1 MRLGSLGTSH
11 RPVFMWKIGYA
22 MEIDEEGRTD
32 QANLRSKYRL
42 NRTIPRRWMTVEMWT
57 ITCCSSRRLVDHI
70 MRSVYRWS
78 GRKNAS
84 WILGA
89 VFLLL
94 ASQGWGEEAPSSA
107 AKAQPPVAA
116 YPLELLGLLAP
127 PEARGPLTV
136 TPSISVSEEYNDN
149 VFLDNRRRESDFI
162 TSFAP
167 AVTLFVNSPSYTLS
181 AGYSFGADLYAR
193 QNGLSNPLA
202 RQNFLADGMYRH
214 TPELTL
220 TAIESFAF
228 NRSTNLLA
236 PNTFSTGRQESWIN
250 TFTPGVAWQMTSRN
264 ALSVSATYTAL
275 RFEGQGAGINSDTYG
290 LLSSL
295 SHAFTPRLTGLLG
308 YGFTYVDVREQG
320 TSTTHTPAL
329 GLSYRLTQTLLGTVS
344 GGPAITEF
352 AGETILSP
360 AGTAT
365 LVQTLPFGS
374 AGLQY
379 VRGVSAA
386 GGFGG
391 ATDTQT
397 ASGTL
402 TISGW
407 QRGLIVALNPVYSV
421 AESISSRQARQVDAR
436 SFTLTLSASYQIARY
451 ATVFGGYTFFQ
462 QRTSGSSATQLDV
475 DQNRVRFGLQFGY
488 PINFD

>member
-1 MRLGSLGTSH
+1 
-11 RPVFMWKIGYA
+11 
-22 MEIDEEGRTD
+22 
-32 QANLRSKYRL
+32 
-42 NRTIPRRWMTVEMWT
+42 MWT
-57 ITCCSSRRLVDHI
+57 ITCCYSRLLVDHI

-78 GRKNAS
+78 GRQNAS

-89 VFLLL
+89 VLLLL
-94 ASQGWGEEAPSSA
+94 ASQGWGQEAPSSA
-107 AKAQPPVAA
+107 EKAQPPVAERAQPPVAA

-127 PEARGPLTV
+127 PEARGPLTL

-149 VFLDNRRRESDFI
+149 IFLDNRRRESDFI

-167 AVTLFVNSPSYTLS
+167 AVTLFVNSPSYRLS

-193 QNGLSNPLA
+193 QDRLSNPLA
-202 RQNFLADGMYRH
+202 RQNFLADGMYRLA
-214 TPELTL
+214 PELTL

-236 PNTFSTGRQESWIN
+236 PNTFSTGRQESWSN

-264 ALSVSATYTAL
+264 ALSVSATYSAL
-275 RFEGQGAGINSDTYG
+275 RFEGHGTGIDSDTYG

-295 SHAFTPRLTGLLG
+295 RHAFTPRLTGLLG

-320 TSTTHTPAL
+320 TSTTHTPTL
-329 GLSYRLTQTLLGTVS
+329 GLSYQLTQTLLGTVS
-344 GGPAITEF
+344 GGPAITEL
-352 AGETILSP
+352 AGETIVSP

-386 GGFGG
+386 GGLGG
-391 ATDTQT
+391 VTDSQT

-407 QRGLIVALNPVYSV
+407 QRGLIVALSPVYSV
-421 AESISSRQARQVDAR
+421 AESISSRQAQQVDAR